1 MRRLAPRP
9 LAKALDAVLADV
21 EPATPLARAQALW
34 PEVAGAELAAF
45 ATPVAERRG
54 VLTLACES
62 AVWAQELELMGPD
75 LLERLNGAVAVAA
88 GAEAGPGPAFARLRF
103 TAGSGRA
110 QAVPRRRL
118 R

>member
-9 LAKALDAVLADV
+9 LSKALDAVLADV

-34 PEVAGAELAAF
+34 PDVAGAELAAF
-45 ATPVAERRG
+45 ATPVAERRA

-62 AVWAQELELMGPD
+62 AVWAQELELVGPD
-75 LLERLNGAVAVAA
+75 LLARLNDAVAAAA

-103 TAGSGRA
+103 VVGSGRA
-110 QAVPRRRL
+110 
-118 R
+118 

>member
-9 LAKALDAVLADV
+9 LSQALDAVLADV

-54 VLTLACES
+54 ILTLACES
-62 AVWAQELELMGPD
+62 AVWAQELELVGPD
-75 LLERLNGAVAVAA
+75 LLERLNEAVAA
-88 GAEAGPGPAFARLRF
+88 GAGAEAAPGPAFTRLRF
-103 TAGSGRA
+103 VVGSRPA
-110 QAVPRRRL
+110 
-118 R
+118 

>member
-9 LAKALDAVLADV
+9 LSKALDAVLADV

-62 AVWAQELELMGPD
+62 AVWAQELELVGPD
-75 LLERLNGAVAVAA
+75 LLERLNEAVPAA
-88 GAEAGPGPAFARLRF
+88 AEAAPGPAFARLRF
-103 TAGSGRA
+103 VVGSRPA
-110 QAVPRRRL
+110 
-118 R
+118 